1 MDFRHLFIAAAA
13 ALSMTSC
20 IQDEPLNAECDIT
33 EVTLPGDVLNRRPS
47 ISNDKVLLVV
57 KNDVSLMSL
66 APEFELTP
74 GATIEP
80 ASGTPLNFILPQK
93 YTVTSQDKKWSKTY
107 TVQVQKNNS
116 ISLDYDFSY
125 VREISAIGGIC
136 RYDEFY
142 EPGPT
147 GQDAL
152 VWASANSAFALTL
165 QGSTPNTFP
174 TYQGIGGINGPEDKC
189 VVLVT
194 RSTGTF
200 GKRAKKP
207 IAAGNLFFGTF
218 DGENAMSKPLQATHF
233 GIPFNRVP
241 SMLSGYYKYTPGETY
256 CEADADGELVP
267 VPGKTDVFNIYAVFF
282 ETTPGHEWLDGT
294 NVLAEDN
301 DMIIAT
307 AELPDRQPSDT
318 WKAFSIPF
326 VVRQG
331 KTIDRDK
338 LAQGKYSIAVV
349 MSSSQ
354 DGDYFAGAVGSTL
367 MVDAIT
373 VSCLE

>member
-1 MDFRHLFIAAAA
+1 MDIRHFFIATAT
-13 ALSMTSC
+13 ALTMVSC
-20 IQDEPLNAECDIT
+20 IQDEPLNAECDIVS
-33 EVTLPGDVLNRRPS
+33 VTLPGDVLNRQPS
-47 ISNDKVLLVV
+47 ILNDKVLLVV

-66 APEFELTP
+66 APEFTLTP

-80 ASGTPLNFILPQK
+80 ASGTALNFILPQK
-93 YTVTSQDKKWSKTY
+93 YTVTSEDRKWSKTY

-125 VREISAIGGIC
+125 VREISAIGGLC

-165 QGSTPNTFP
+165 QASAPNTFP
-174 TYQGIGGINGPEDKC
+174 TYQGTDGVGGPDDKC

-194 RSTGTF
+194 RSTGSF

-207 IAAGNLFFGTF
+207 IAAGNLFFGKF
-218 DGENAMSKPLQATHF
+218 ESENAMSKPLEATHF

-241 SMLSGYYKYTPGETY
+241 SMFSGYYKYKPGETY
-256 CEADADGELVP
+256 CEADSEGELIP
-267 VPGKTDVFNIYAVFF
+267 VPGKTDLFNIYAVFF
-282 ETTPGHEWLDGT
+282 ETSPGHEWLDGS
-294 NVLAEDN
+294 NVLAMDN

-307 AELPDRQPSDT
+307 AEIPDRHAADSWT
-318 WKAFSIPF
+318 AFSVPF
-326 VVRQG
+326 VMRQG
-331 KTIDRDK
+331 KSVDRQK
-338 LAQGKYSIAVV
+338 LAEGKYSIAVV

-354 DGDYFAGAVGSTL
+354 DGDYFAGAIGSTL
-367 MVDAIT
+367 QVDRLSVTCI
-373 VSCLE
+373 E